1 VDFYFMRA
9 GKSIVA
15 ASAFALLTSAVSVP
29 VAMAQDTNQ
38 QQQQSAGGQQPAAGG
53 QQGAAGGQ
61 QPAAGQK
68 NYKDR
73 AEYDLYAKITQTA
86 DPAARLQLLKQ
97 WDDKYPQTDYAQ
109 ERLQYYVVTLSALAA
124 KDPAQRQTLIQKAGD
139 LLKLDPKNFQAL
151 YAIAFYGPGVGGQ
164 NPPPDLVTQV
174 DSAAHGVID
183 GAEDVFSA
191 AKKPA
196 SVSDADFQKI
206 KSQALAIAH
215 NALAWEATTKKDNA
229 TAQTEYTASLQAN
242 PEQANISAVLGKMLV
257 TDKKYPEGLF
267 QYARAAQ
274 YDGPGALPAATR
286 QQLLD
291 YFNKAY
297 KDFHGSDEGKQQLL
311 DQAKTSAVPSGD
323 LHITNAS
330 ELANKQAEEMNKRI
344 ESDPG
349 FKVWYAVKQNL
360 QDKGDAFFTS
370 SVKDFELPGEAVP
383 SKNFTGTVIS
393 VDPTK
398 VTLGVEDPTKPD
410 ATLEFSQPLPASAN
424 DKVKV
429 GEKLDFAGIAD
440 SYTKDPYMLTFKDPT
455 IPGVQTTAPARKGRR
470 R

>member
-1 VDFYFMRA
+1 MRA

-15 ASAFALLTSAVSVP
+15 VSAFALLTSAVSVP
-29 VAMAQDTNQ
+29 VALAQDAN

-53 QQGAAGGQ
+53 QQGAAG
-61 QPAAGQK
+61 QK

-73 AEYDLYAKITQTA
+73 AEYDLFAKITQTA
-86 DPAARLQLLKQ
+86 DPAARLQLLDQ
-97 WDDKYPQTDYAQ
+97 WQTKYPQTDYAQ
-109 ERLQYYVVTLSALAA
+109 ERLQYYVITLSALAA
-124 KDPAQRQTLIQKAGD
+124 KDPAQRQPLIQKAGD

-151 YAIAFYGPGVGGQ
+151 YAIAFHGPALGAQ
-164 NPPPDLVTQV
+164 NPSLAPDLATQV

-183 GAEDVFSA
+183 GSTEVFDP

-215 NALAWEATTKKDNA
+215 NALAWEATTKKDNP
-229 TAQTEYTASLQAN
+229 TAESEYTASLQAN
-242 PEQANISAVLGKMLV
+242 PEQASISAVLGKMLV
-257 TDKKYPEGLF
+257 TEKKYPEGLF

-274 YDGPGALPAATR
+274 YDGPGALPPATR

-311 DQAKTSAVPSGD
+311 DQAKTSAVAPSG
-323 LHITNAS
+323 LQITNAS
-330 ELANKQAEEMNKRI
+330 ELANKQADEMNKRI

-360 QDKGDAFFTS
+360 QDKGDTFFTS
-370 SVKDFELPGEAVP
+370 SVKELELPGESVP
-383 SKNFTGTVIS
+383 SKSFNGTVIS

-398 VTLGVEDPTKPD
+398 VTMGVEDPTKPD
-410 ATLEFSQPLPASAN
+410 ATLEFSQALPAAAM

-429 GEKLDFAGIAD
+429 GEKLDFSGVVD
-440 SYTKDPYMLTFKDPT
+440 GYTKDPYMLTFKDPT
-455 IPGVQTTAPARKGRR
+455 IPGVQTAAPARKAGRR